1 MQLLNKCKKNAR
13 EVAKS
18 FNKNI
23 WIERWKKIIEE
34 NSLKKDRLTNIK
46 YEIVKIYVKNDK
58 INNYNLNKVILENLL
73 NNKIVYIITDITI
86 KEKSYERLQYVSS
99 KSEFYKKADYVFVDK
114 EYEGKV
120 LENEYK
126 NIEL

>member
-1 MQLLNKCKKNAR
+1 M
-13 EVAKS
+13 
-18 FNKNI
+18 
-23 WIERWKKIIEE
+23 
-34 NSLKKDRLTNIK
+34 
-46 YEIVKIYVKNDK
+46 
-58 INNYNLNKVILENLL
+58 LENLL